1 MFLDDSL
8 HGGLRLS
15 AHLRDRMLVV
25 EATGIREFVAETG
38 EQLAWLGAALRHAPS
53 DMEPAIYCIPVLNI
67 GDQSPTVA
75 KSKMVEQNG
84 CFLECSI
91 QFKFEECEPSHLV
104 EANGQCWY
112 GLFGRPV
119 IALGF
124 PTPWRPKMNT
134 GLEIPLAMMTA
145 LIRTKYIQIFGGKT
159 FIKGFSAMLVPTE
172 ASDGMLMWHLLHT
185 GAASRRISYLDCHL
199 EHATVGMTELGS
211 YRHVVGWCS
220 EVISHVGKEKPKF
233 P

>member
-1 MFLDDSL
+1 MFLDDSKL

-15 AHLRDRMLVV
+15 AHLKDRMLVV

-75 KSKMVEQNG
+75 NSKRVEQNS
-84 CFLECSI
+84 CFL
-91 QFKFEECEPSHLV
+91 ECEPSHLV
-104 EANGQCWY
+104 DANGQCWY
-112 GLFGRPV
+112 GLFRRLV

-124 PTPWRPKMNT
+124 PTPWRPKINT
-134 GLEIPLAMMTA
+134 GLEIPLAVMTA

-172 ASDGMLMWHLLHT
+172 ASDGMLM
-185 GAASRRISYLDCHL
+185 
-199 EHATVGMTELGS
+199 
-211 YRHVVGWCS
+211 
-220 EVISHVGKEKPKF
+220 
-233 P
+233 